1 MSVLHQPLLHSVLRN
16 PHICWSKHFFAGQF
30 QNFGLKKKWFSPNPH
45 SLLVGASAFV
55 GKIHNSLLQKA
66 AVSLSPTPGKV
77 RILPLG
83 FARSPDNMAEF
94 TSG

>member
-1 MSVLHQPLLHSVLRN
+1 M
-16 PHICWSKHFFAGQF
+16 FAGQSTF
-30 QNFGLKKKWFSPNPH
+30 LLDNSRTLVEKEMVFSK
-45 SLLVGASAFV
+45 SAFLGASAFV